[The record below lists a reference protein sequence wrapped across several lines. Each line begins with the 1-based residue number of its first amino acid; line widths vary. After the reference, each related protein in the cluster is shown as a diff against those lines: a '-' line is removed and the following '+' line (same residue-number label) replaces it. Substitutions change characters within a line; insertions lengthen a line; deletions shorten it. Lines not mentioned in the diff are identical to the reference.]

1 MALNAWMNRAR
12 PAAALVAA
20 LCLAAGTPGCNWKAA
35 VIEAA
40 AGIALGVEHGTLFYT
55 FDTLAHPGEKA
66 DLVARVQYAK
76 KMKPVEDVA
85 VEFRLGSALLG
96 RIPTDEE
103 GYARLAWAA
112 PGAGDHDVA
121 VKIVAV
127 PDEDYEEMLKV
138 SPASLLVSV
147 RPRDTRF
154 VVIDLDHTVVASSF
168 VHVLAD
174 DAKPMDRA
182 AESVNTIAKTYSV
195 IYLTHRPDLLASKS
209 KRWLSEHKF
218 PRAPLL
224 VSSLSEAFGDSGE
237 FKTGRIKALREQ
249 FAGVGVGIGDKF
261 SDAEAYVANGMT
273 AYLIPH
279 YDRDEDDPKDVR
291 KLAKKIRDL
300 DPRIQVVDT
309 WRQVLA
315 GLFNGQAFP
324 AAAYAARLEAR
335 ADALQQ
341 ERDRT
346 KARKRR
352 EEDDDDDDDD

>member
-1 MALNAWMNRAR
+1 MALNGRKNRAR

-55 FDTLAHPGEKA
+55 FDMLARPGEKA
-66 DLVARVQYAK
+66 DLVARVQYAQE
-76 KMKPVEDVA
+76 MKPVEDVA

-96 RIPTDEE
+96 RVATDDD

-127 PDEDYEEMLKV
+127 PDEKYDEMLKV

-147 RPRDTRF
+147 RPSATRF

-182 AESVNTIAKTYSV
+182 AESVKTIAKTYSV

-237 FKTGRIKALREQ
+237 FKTGRIKTLRER
-249 FAGVGVGIGDKF
+249 FPGVAIGIGDKF
-261 SDAEAYVANGMT
+261 SDAEAYVANGMA
-273 AYLIPH
+273 AYLIPD
-279 YDRDEDDPKDVR
+279 YDRDEDDPKDLR

-300 DPRIQVVDT
+300 DPKIHVVDT
-309 WRQVLA
+309 WQEVLA
-315 GLFNGQAFP
+315 GLFKGQAFP
-324 AAAYAARLEAR
+324 TAAYAARLEAR
-335 ADALQQ
+335 ADTLQRQ
-341 ERDRT
+341 RDR
-346 KARKRR
+346 KK
-352 EEDDDDDDDD
+352 DDDDDDDDD